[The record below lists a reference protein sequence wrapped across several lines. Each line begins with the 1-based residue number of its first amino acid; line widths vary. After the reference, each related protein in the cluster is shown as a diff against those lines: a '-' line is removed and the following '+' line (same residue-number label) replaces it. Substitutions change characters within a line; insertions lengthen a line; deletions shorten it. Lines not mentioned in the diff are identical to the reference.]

1 MNALAVIVVTWNSAH
16 EIEAA
21 LSSLL
26 RDLENAA
33 HDARVLV
40 VDNASTDRTVD
51 FVREKFPS
59 VEVLALSDNV
69 GFARA
74 NNIGMRHLG
83 IGSAEAAADF
93 VLLLNPDTIV
103 QPGAI
108 QAMMSALQADPRVGV
123 VGANLTFGDGS
134 FQHGAYAFPGLRQL
148 YAEFFWIPGRWREGR
163 FNGRYAR
170 RLYQSEQ
177 PFEVDFVLG
186 ACMLV
191 RAGVVAEVGGFDE
204 AFFMYCEEV
213 DWQWRIR
220 QAGHVIQCVPTA
232 HIVHLG
238 GQSTSQVKARS
249 VRNLWE
255 SRLRLYRKH
264 YPAWKWRAARLL
276 IGLGMRRLRA
286 RWVRCGGAGDVTA
299 AYDHILKVVQA
310 V

>member
-1 MNALAVIVVTWNSAH
+1 MNALAVIVVTWNSVH

-26 RDLENAA
+26 RDLESAA
-33 HDARVLV
+33 LDARVIV
-40 VDNASTDRTVD
+40 VDNASADRTVD
-51 FVREKFPS
+51 LVRGRFPS

-83 IGSAEAAADF
+83 IGSGQASADF

-103 QPGAI
+103 QLGAV
-108 QAMMSALQADPRVGV
+108 QALMSAMQADPRVGV
-123 VGANLTFGDGS
+123 VGANLVFGDGS

-148 YAEFFWIPGRWREGR
+148 YAEFFWIPGRWREGW
-163 FNGRYAR
+163 FNGRYER
-170 RLYQSEQ
+170 RLYQGEQ

-191 RAGVVAEVGGFDE
+191 RADVVAEVGGFDE

-220 QAGHVIQCVPTA
+220 QAGYTIQCVPTA

-264 YPAWKWRAARLL
+264 YPTWKWHAARLL

-286 RWVRCGGAGDVTA
+286 QWTRRGGADDVTA
-299 AYDHILKVVQA
+299 AYDHILRVMWA